1 MVSAVRKLKNSVKE
15 TLPKSLRVLHT
26 KGEPLIRLPQEKA
39 LAFERVKLHQNDRH
53 FLIIDYDVKNGKPV
67 VDHSHYDIEPNFV
80 IYNPKNSNHQA
91 YWFLCDAVH
100 CQDESKYR
108 KPFQY
113 LRAIETAYD
122 EKYGGDIKF
131 GRYISR
137 NPFFI
142 GADTDWRHN
151 ERFKLKEL
159 ADVVKL
165 NQYRIKSGNKSTADN
180 AHNSRNVTL
189 FDELR
194 YWAYKQDTSKFK
206 YPEWQQRCLTQVAT
220 YNSFPTPMNIHQIT
234 SIAKSVAQYTFNNHF
249 FESFDDYVARTH
261 TSAIQALR
269 GSKGGKVSKGGGRK
283 ALDEKLIAE
292 IRTLFNEYKYSK
304 KAIARELDISIV
316 TVRKYLN

>member
-1 MVSAVRKLKNSVKE
+1 MASAVRKLKNSVKE
-15 TLPKSLRVLHT
+15 TLPDFIKVLHT
-26 KGEPLIRLPQEKA
+26 KGEPTVWLPQEKA
-39 LAFERVKLHQNDRH
+39 LAYERIKLHQNDRH

-91 YWFLCDAVH
+91 YWFLRDAVH

-206 YPEWQQRCLTQVAT
+206 YPEWLQRCLTQVAT
-220 YNSFPTPMNIHQIT
+220 YNSFKTPMNIHQIT
-234 SIAKSVAQYTFNNHF
+234 SIAKSVAQYTFNRHF
-249 FESFDDYVARTH
+249 SESFSDYVARTH
-261 TSAIQALR
+261 TSEIQAVR
-269 GSKGGKVSKGGGRK
+269 GAKGGKISKGGGQK
-283 ALDEKLIAE
+283 GLDPKLIGE
-292 IRTLFNEYKYSK
+292 IRTLFNEYQYSK
-304 KAIARELDISIV
+304 KKIARELGISII